1 METQALTSQSYLT
14 FRLADELFTANVSK
28 VLEILEIPKITK
40 VPRSPGFMRGVINLR
55 GIVLPIIDTRAKF
68 GLPEAVDTINS
79 CIIVMDVRMEG
90 QNITI
95 GAVVDAVQEVMEI
108 TESDIQAAPAIGS
121 RYRAEFIEG
130 MVKLNEQFIMVLD
143 LDKVFSS
150 EETTILQDLT
160 TAPDASSTKK

>member
-1 METQALTSQSYLT
+1 MEISTLSSRSYLT

-28 VLEILEIPKITK
+28 ILEILEIPKITK
-40 VPRSPGFMRGVINLR
+40 VPRSPSFLRGVINLR
-55 GIVLPIIDTRAKF
+55 GIVLPIIDARAKF
-68 GLPEAVDTINS
+68 GLPEAADTINS
-79 CIIVMDVRMEG
+79 CIIVMDIKIED

-108 TESDIQAAPAIGS
+108 TASDIQSAPAIGS
-121 RYRAEFIEG
+121 RYRTEFIEG

-150 EETTILQDLT
+150 EETDILQEFT
-160 TAPDASSTKK
+160 TASEAPTTK

>member
-1 METQALTSQSYLT
+1 METPALISQSYLT

-40 VPRSPGFMRGVINLR
+40 VPRSPNFMRGVINLR

-68 GLPEAVDTINS
+68 GLPEAADTINS
-79 CIIVMDVRMEG
+79 CIIVMDVRMED

-150 EETTILQDLT
+150 EETTILQELT